1 MRGKFLMTTGLY
13 KGGGDLVPPHNT
25 LRGLTEAVLL
35 VFKIIL
41 PARKICGDF
50 NYAIEEN
57 L

>member
-1 MRGKFLMTTGLY
+1 MRGKFLMTHGLY
-13 KGGGDLVPPHNT
+13 KGGDLVPPHNT
-25 LRGLTEAVLL
+25 LRGLTEAVLV

>member
-13 KGGGDLVPPHNT
+13 KGGGLVPPHNT